1 MRFESLSIASTRMA
15 AELTRRYTILPDH
28 SLRTL
33 VECGPVEPRRLGM
46 MAPRFNREDHEGG
59 RYVKRFLIHW
69 LVIALALWVT
79 AYVLPGV
86 NIDSTQALAI
96 AAIVL
101 GLVNALIR
109 PFLTI
114 LTLPIT
120 ILTLGLFYLVV
131 NGLTFLLAAK
141 LVPGFH
147 VAGFWWAVL
156 GALGV
161 SIVSSFVGMFT
172 GED

>member
-1 MRFESLSIASTRMA
+1 M
-15 AELTRRYTILPDH
+15 
-28 SLRTL
+28 
-33 VECGPVEPRRLGM
+33 
-46 MAPRFNREDHEGG
+46 
-59 RYVKRFLIHW
+59 KRFLIHW

-79 AYVLPGV
+79 AYILPGV
-86 NIDSTQALAI
+86 DVDSTQALAI

-101 GLVNALIR
+101 GLVNAMVR
-109 PFLTI
+109 PLLTI

-131 NGLTFLLAAK
+131 NGLTFLLASK

-156 GALGV
+156 GALLV
-161 SIVSSFVGMFT
+161 SILSSFVGGFA
-172 GED
+172 GDD

>member
-1 MRFESLSIASTRMA
+1 MRPYTIFNLGLSCPVDSTVMGRMFSIECTKKYRRSAATLTDNQPRRFEM
-15 AELTRRYTILPDH
+15 
-28 SLRTL
+28 
-33 VECGPVEPRRLGM
+33 
-46 MAPRFNREDHEGG
+46 
-59 RYVKRFLIHW
+59 KRFLIHW

-79 AYVLPGV
+79 AYILPGV
-86 NIDSTQALAI
+86 NVDSTQALAI
-96 AAIVL
+96 AAVVL

-109 PFLTI
+109 PVLTI

-120 ILTLGLFYLVV
+120 VLTLGLFYLVV

-156 GALGV
+156 GALMV
-161 SIVSSFVGMFT
+161 SILSSFVG
-172 GED
+172 GVVGDD